1 MGAAEFPSLICFS
14 PQRKQDMRGLAGSIA
29 AARLVAFQRENLVMD
44 ILTAAASFILN
55 CTLPCQL
62 LPLQSNE

>member
-14 PQRKQDMRGLAGSIA
+14 PQRKKVIGGLVGSIA
-29 AARLVAFQRENLVMD
+29 AARLFAFQRESLVMD
-44 ILTAAASFILN
+44 ILTVVASFILN

-62 LPLQSNE
+62 LPLQLNE

>member
-14 PQRKQDMRGLAGSIA
+14 PQRKQDVGGLVGSIA
-29 AARLVAFQRENLVMD
+29 AARLFAFQRENLVMD

-62 LPLQSNE
+62 CPWQLNE